1 MSQLCPSFR
10 IHQSSQIWLGLLFP
24 MVGIMLFGS
33 PLMAQRPELVPS
45 TYTLAVGSL
54 RYEPSLNTGFPM
66 LALRYD
72 RASSRWMRFETSAS
86 FSRPDVQTDLDGA
99 YDPTFPTEK
108 TNLFTLSIGA
118 QARWT
123 FGRVEPYGGA
133 AAGIFVRRDGDSD
146 GRRFSRTV
154 FAFPFGIRVK
164 LTDHL
169 GIRGE
174 IRFREDGHE
183 FATFSDRETTVG
195 VSWTR

>member
-10 IHQSSQIWLGLLFP
+10 TYESSLIWPKLLFP
-24 MVGIMLFGS
+24 VAGIMLCVS
-33 PLMAQRPELVPS
+33 PLVAQRRGPVPS

-54 RYEPSLNTGFPM
+54 RYEPSLNTGFAM

-86 FSRPDVQTDLDGA
+86 FSRPDVQTDADGR
-99 YDPTFPTEK
+99 YDPSFPTEK
-108 TNLFTLSIGA
+108 TTLFTVSVGA

-183 FATFSDRETTVG
+183 VVSRSDRETTVG